1 MCKKDKRIHIKRG
14 KKMKLLYEILKYAI
28 IILILSIAIP
38 GLIINYSDFDSK
50 ELTNLPYFN
59 FSQKT
64 VKAIENFFI
73 NDNYKKNILSKVELY
88 REEFSKLLISRIE
101 KFKSIKNDKDF
112 IDAMFMFTVT
122 KNTKPLENYFS
133 TFTEF
138 KDIIIIDKNN
148 NLIYKIKDLPFP
160 LTYTKIAK
168 EIEIKNLNKEIVI
181 SQNYNDNTLDINFQI
196 SGILDNSEI
205 KNFIKNSPFLMAYI
219 YEENIIKNDK
229 FPQIWL
235 QNLNSKEELNLYK
248 GIYNLRISP
257 LYLQSIYAGSIVIS
271 YPVRDLGSILIFI
284 LKLLMAI
291 IIILSI
297 YELDKFI
304 ENKLTGADIVRKQR
318 LQQRKLRKSKEISEE
333 MEKEYEKSLNWIEKY
348 IEKTEEKK

>member
-14 KKMKLLYEILKYAI
+14 KNMKLLYKILKYTI
-28 IILILSIAIP
+28 VVLILSIAIP
-38 GLIINYSDFDSK
+38 GMIINYSDLDSK
-50 ELTNLPYFN
+50 EFLTFPYFSI
-59 FSQKT
+59 SQK
-64 VKAIENFFI
+64 VIKSIENFFI

-88 REEFSKLLISRIE
+88 REEFAKLLLSRIE
-101 KFKSIKNDKDF
+101 KFKSIKNDKNF
-112 IDAMFMFTVT
+112 IDAIFMFTVT
-122 KNTKPLENYFS
+122 KNTKPLANYFS
-133 TFTEF
+133 TFAEF
-138 KDIIIIDKNN
+138 KDIIVIDKNN
-148 NLIYKIKDLPFP
+148 NLIYKVKDIPFP
-160 LTYTKIAK
+160 LTYTKTTK
-168 EIEIKNLNKEIVI
+168 EFDIKNLNKEIII
-181 SQNYNDNTLDINFQI
+181 SQNYNDNTLDINFLI
-196 SGILDNSEI
+196 SGILDEFEI

-219 YEENIIKNDK
+219 YEENIIKNEK

-235 QNLNSKEELNLYK
+235 QNLNPKEDINIYK

-257 LYLQSIYAGSIVIS
+257 LYIESIYSGSIVIS

-297 YELDKFI
+297 YEFDKFI

-318 LQQRKLRKSKEISEE
+318 LQQRKLRKSKEIPEE
-333 MEKEYEKSLNWIEKY
+333 MEKEYEKSLNWVEKY